1 MRTTVVNHPL
11 VAEQLSILRNKETNN
26 SQFRST
32 LRLVS
37 TFLVY
42 EAAKTLETV
51 TYELVTPLSPA
62 HGSKIDNSPLIV
74 PILRAGL
81 GMLDAATTILAGS
94 EVAFVGISKDG
105 HSGRR
110 ECYLSTLP
118 DDIAGGTVMLLDPML
133 ATGYTAAAVCDDLLR
148 RNAGKIMLV
157 SLLSAAAGIEYLE
170 SREYYGE
177 IITAAVDLELNDIAF
192 IVPGLGDAGDRQFG
206 KW

>member
-1 MRTTVVNHPL
+1 MRTTVVDHPL
-11 VAEQLSILRNKETNN
+11 VAEQLSILRNKETGNG
-26 SQFRST
+26 QFRST

-37 TFLVY
+37 SFLVY

-62 HGSKIDNSPLIV
+62 RGIEIHNPPLIV

-81 GMLDAATTILAGS
+81 GMLDAATTILTGS

-105 HSGRR
+105 HSTRR
-110 ECYLSTLP
+110 ECYLSTMP
-118 DDIAGGTVMLLDPML
+118 DDIAGATVMILDPML
-133 ATGYTAAAVCDDLLR
+133 ATGYTAAYVFEDLLR
-148 RNAGKIMLV
+148 RNAGKIILV
-157 SLLSAAAGIEYLE
+157 SLLSATAGIEYLE
-170 SREYYGE
+170 GREYYGE

-206 KW
+206 RW